1 MKRTYDLPMTE
12 PMEREARWNLV
23 LRFAIEADSELEA
36 GAVLTSILGLLDPP
50 LPLRFP
56 PVIHPRHLRRP
67 DGIWIA
73 ETAPDLTHLQSIEP
87 DDAKMRC
94 RWVETHF
101 PGDVDWGLHLNTERV
116 ARYEWPLDIWQRQAE
131 GEVLLH
137 PALRAVQ
144 ILCEER
150 RPTRREWPP

>member
-94 RWVETHF
+94 RWVETYF

-116 ARYEWPLDIWQRQAE
+116 ARYEWPLDIWQRRAE

>member
-1 MKRTYDLPMTE
+1 MKRTYDRPVTQ
-12 PMEREARWNLV
+12 MEREARWNLV

-116 ARYEWPLDIWQRQAE
+116 ARYEWPLDIWQRRAE